1 MPPKPPSL
9 LGPPMRKLRVYSA
22 PAAPLGPDW
31 KMIDSIP
38 AGPRGR
44 FDRFAYRHT
53 RGFIVEFEIIPEELS
68 GSVKA
73 VTPYDAGVQATRW
86 ALEHDR
92 KFGPD
97 RTVEERK
104 SPGGG
109 KSPGPGR
116 PRS

>member
-1 MPPKPPSL
+1 
-9 LGPPMRKLRVYSA
+9 MRKLRVYSA

-44 FDRFAYRHT
+44 FDRFAYRH
-53 RGFIVEFEIIPEELS
+53 RLGFIVEFEIIPEELS

-73 VTPYDAGVQATRW
+73 VTPYDAGVQATKW
-86 ALEHDR
+86 AIEHDQ

-97 RTVEERK
+97 RTHQRNQ
-104 SPGGG
+104 
-109 KSPGPGR
+109 GR
-116 PRS
+116 